1 MRERSII
8 HLNVADFAVAVE
20 RVVDRRLQ
28 DRPVIV
34 APDGAV
40 RATVY
45 DMSDEAYQSGVY
57 KGMPLKHALRRCRD
71 AVVLPVHF
79 DRYER
84 AMADLF
90 KHSLPYS
97 PLVEIADHNG
107 HVFLDATGTGRLFG
121 PPPDIAWRIRKS
133 VRADMG
139 VDPIWSV
146 APNKL
151 IAKVATRLVK
161 PLGEYIVREGEET
174 SFLNPLPMHFIPG
187 IDKGELMRLREFNLN
202 RVEQVAALTLA
213 QLDVMVG
220 RRSHD
225 FFDLV
230 RGIDPSPVVPVGEK
244 QPVVR
249 VDHEFGDDTN
259 SKNLV
264 ERTLF
269 HLVEKAGAQLRR
281 RKLAARR
288 VGILIDY
295 SDGRRVARQASAK
308 PALNNDFY
316 LFPVAA
322 LALKRAW
329 TRRVRIRHLRLMCDR
344 LIPPPAQMELF
355 PECQKEKQQHEKLIN
370 TIDSIRS
377 RFGETAICR
386 GGYFSK
392 AFC

>member
-1 MRERSII
+1 MPERSII

-20 RVVDRRLQ
+20 RVVDRRLR

-34 APDGAV
+34 APEGAS

-45 DMSDEAYQSGVY
+45 DMSDEAYKSGVY

-84 AMADLF
+84 AMADFF
-90 KHSLPYS
+90 KHSLLYS
-97 PLVEIADHNG
+97 PLVEIADYNG
-107 HVFLDATGTGRLFG
+107 HIFIDATGTGRLFG

-161 PLGEYIVREGEET
+161 PLGEFIVREGEES
-174 SFLNPLPMHFIPG
+174 SFLNPLPMHFMPG
-187 IDKGELMRLREFNLN
+187 IDKGELSRFHEFNLT
-202 RVEQVAALTLA
+202 RVEQVAALTLD

-220 RRSHD
+220 RRSHE
-225 FFDLV
+225 FFHMV
-230 RGIDPSPVVPVGEK
+230 RGIDPSPVMPVGEK
-244 QPVVR
+244 NPMVL
-249 VDHEFGDDTN
+249 VDREFGDDTN
-259 SKNLV
+259 SKNRV
-264 ERTLF
+264 RGTLF
-269 HLVEKAGAQLRR
+269 RLVEKAGAELRR
-281 RKLAARR
+281 RKLATRR

-308 PALNNDFY
+308 PAVNNDFY
-316 LFPVAA
+316 LFPIAV

-329 TRRVRIRHLRLMCDR
+329 TRRVRIRHLRLICDR
-344 LIPPPAQMELF
+344 LTFPPAQMELF
-355 PECQKEKQQHEKLIN
+355 PECRKNRHQHEKLIGA
-370 TIDSIRS
+370 IDMIRS
-377 RFGETAICR
+377 RFGEAAIYR
-386 GGYFSK
+386 G
-392 AFC
+392 AA